1 MMMNPVLSAEDIAL
15 DIQHFENQ
23 ITETEQKLERL
34 RKCKA
39 LLEDCSTV
47 YHIGRIGRYEEA

>member
-23 ITETEQKLERL
+23 INETEQKLERL
-34 RKCKA
+34 RTCKA
-39 LLEDCSTV
+39 LLEESSTV
-47 YHIGRIGRYEEA
+47 HHLRCGHYEEA